1 VSLADGN
8 ALLIHIVKCFRSIVA
23 QFVINYAIHGSWCS
37 ADSHGRY
44 IEMNSEHI
52 VGKGVPR
59 KEGRDKVT
67 GRSQYVDDMVLPNML
82 FGATVRSQLPRG
94 RIRKIT
100 FGPGIPWDE
109 FVIVSAKDVPG
120 KNCIALIGNDQP
132 CLANEFVNHPEE
144 PILLLAHSGRHLLP
158 KAVEAVSI
166 EYDPLPAIFTIEESE
181 RRSEIVWGDDNIF
194 KTYLIEKGD
203 VDGIWEKA
211 EYIVEGEYTTGAQEQ
226 LYIENN
232 GMIAAFDAAQGI
244 TVWGSLQCPYYIHK
258 ALMALCNLPAEKVRV
273 VQMETGGAFG
283 GKEEYPSM
291 IAAHAALL
299 AIKSGKPVK
308 IIYDRMED
316 MAATTKRHPSRTR
329 HRTAVS
335 KDGKILGG
343 EIEFT
348 IDGGAY
354 LTLSPVVLSRGAIH
368 AGGPYYWPN
377 VRIRAKAV
385 ATNAPPHG
393 AFRGFGAPQSLF
405 AMERHMDRIAQAVG
419 LTLIEIRRRNFLQ
432 PGQTTTTEQVVREP
446 IDLGK
451 LLDRALKISDYHL
464 KKQRFANENRNRA
477 DKKGMGIAAFL
488 HGAGFTG
495 SGERH
500 LSSIVGVE
508 GCADGSVRVLVSST
522 EFGQGT
528 KTVLSQI
535 AAEALGLPYEIVSLA
550 QPDTLEVPNSGP
562 TVASRTAMVVGKL
575 VQSAALGIKQ
585 TLISSNLLRE
595 NYSEYEFRAAC
606 ERYVSKHGR
615 FRCWSRY
622 DAPSDIFW
630 DDEKYRGE
638 AYAAFA
644 WAVYIAEVTVDL
656 TTYSVSVDDFVA
668 LQEVGK
674 VLHPL
679 LAKGQIIGGIAQA
692 IGFALYEK
700 VVWQNGRMQ
709 NSQMTNYIIPTS
721 SDLPPIRVFFEELGN
736 VHGAYGAKG
745 IGELPMDGPA
755 PAIVNAVADALG
767 IHFNSIPLLPEDIMD
782 ELNMNELAA
791 SSQES
796 GVGSTSG
803 GR

>member
-1 VSLADGN
+1 MN
-8 ALLIHIVKCFRSIVA
+8 H
-23 QFVINYAIHGSWCS
+23 
-37 ADSHGRY
+37 DS
-44 IEMNSEHI
+44 I
-52 VGKGVPR
+52 VGKSVLR

-82 FGATVRSQLPRG
+82 FGATVRSQIPRG

-100 FGPGIPWDE
+100 FGAGIDWNE
-109 FVIVSAKDVPG
+109 FVIVSAKDIPG
-120 KNCIALIGNDQP
+120 KNCIALIGDDQP

-144 PILLLAHSGRHLLP
+144 PILLLAHPDRHLLP
-158 KAVEAVSI
+158 KAVQAVLI
-166 EYDPLPAIFTIEESE
+166 EYDALPAIFTIEESE
-181 RRSEIVWGDDNIF
+181 SRSEIIWGEDNIF

-203 VDGIWEKA
+203 VNGVWEKT

-232 GMIAAFDAAQGI
+232 GMIAAFDAAEGV

-258 ALMALCNLPAEKVRV
+258 ALMALCDLPAEKVRV

-291 IAAHAALL
+291 IAGHAALL
-299 AIKSGKPVK
+299 AMKSGKPVK

-329 HRTAVS
+329 HRTAIS

-343 EIEFT
+343 EIDFT

-354 LTLSPVVLSRGAIH
+354 ATLSSVVLSRGAIH
-368 AGGPYYWPN
+368 AGGPYYWPS

-405 AMERHMDRIAQAVG
+405 AMERHMDRIAHAVG
-419 LTLIEIRRRNFLQ
+419 LSPVEIRRRNFLQ

-446 IDLGK
+446 INLGK
-451 LLDRALKISDYHL
+451 LLDCGLEVSEYHT
-464 KKQRFANENRNRA
+464 KKQRFANENQLGTTR
-477 DKKGMGIAAFL
+477 KGMGIAAFL

-495 SGERH
+495 SGECY
-500 LSSIVGVE
+500 LSSVVGVE

-535 AAEALGLPYEIVSLA
+535 AAEALGLPYENVSMA

-562 TVASRTAMVVGKL
+562 TVASRTVMVVGKL

-595 NYSEYEFRAAC
+595 GYTADEFRSAC
-606 ERYVSKHGR
+606 QLYVEEHGQ
-615 FRCWSRY
+615 FRSWSRY
-622 DAPSDIFW
+622 EAPSDIFW
-630 DDEKYRGE
+630 DDQKYRGE

-656 TTYSVSVDDFVA
+656 TIYSISVDDFVA

-679 LAKGQIIGGIAQA
+679 LARGQIIGGVAQA
-692 IGFALYEK
+692 IGLSLYEK

-709 NSQMTNYIIPTS
+709 NCQMTNYIMPTS
-721 SDLPPIRVFFEELGN
+721 TDLPAIRVFFEELGN
-736 VHGAYGAKG
+736 VYGAYGAKG

-755 PAIVNAVADALG
+755 PAILNAVEDALG
-767 IHFNSIPLLPEDIMD
+767 VRFDSVPLLPEDIMD
-782 ELNMNELAA
+782 GLNTDGLAA
-791 SSQES
+791 SSRYNDS
-796 GVGSTSG
+796 GVDSAG
-803 GR
+803 GVR